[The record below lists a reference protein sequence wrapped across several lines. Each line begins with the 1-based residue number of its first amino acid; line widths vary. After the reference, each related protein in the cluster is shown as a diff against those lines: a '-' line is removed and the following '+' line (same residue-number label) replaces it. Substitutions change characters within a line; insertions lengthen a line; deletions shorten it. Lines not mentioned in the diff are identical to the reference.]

1 MPPVFD
7 HPVAETRGAA
17 GGRSSNIIIISSV
30 RPQPDFARKK
40 QKHFPMSKGLIWLMF
55 HPLQVRQGPMEN

>member
-17 GGRSSNIIIISSV
+17 GGRSSNIIVISSV
-30 RPQPDFARKK
+30 RPQPDFAKTESAPNR
-40 QKHFPMSKGLIWLMF
+40 I
-55 HPLQVRQGPMEN
+55 

>member
-17 GGRSSNIIIISSV
+17 GGRSSNIISSSV
-30 RPQPDFARKK
+30 RPQPNFAKTEAAPNR
-40 QKHFPMSKGLIWLMF
+40 I
-55 HPLQVRQGPMEN
+55 